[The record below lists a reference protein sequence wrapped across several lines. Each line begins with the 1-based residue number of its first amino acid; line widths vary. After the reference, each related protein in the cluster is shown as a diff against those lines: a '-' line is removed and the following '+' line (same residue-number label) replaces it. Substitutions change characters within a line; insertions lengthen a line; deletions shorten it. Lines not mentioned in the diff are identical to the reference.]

1 MTELVALVALV
12 SLLAIVIVTA
22 TNSMIV
28 EYVAE
33 TGSLMAIVIA
43 MEIPRLLLTA
53 LMT

>member
-12 SLLAIVIVTA
+12 SLLAIVIAPA

-33 TGSLMAIVIA
+33 TIHLV
-43 MEIPRLLLTA
+43 LTA
-53 LMT
+53 VE